1 MGRFIAVA
9 VVAIVVGA
17 FLGWRGHRQTFDGVQ
32 ERFERR
38 PLEFPAKEGS
48 PFEPKIITLEHPDAK
63 ANKENG
69 SAEDSEQKESAIKS
83 DLGSGFP
90 VNVPAGNSIA
100 PFSPEKAPKAEIING
115 TLHDFGTMQRRSK
128 KSHTFVVRNIGQ
140 SVLDLKVEGST
151 CKCTIGTL
159 SKEQLKPG
167 EETGI
172 TLEWKTETSGTEFG
186 QTAEIRTNDPRQPLI
201 KLTVKGVVVDQLL
214 VEPNVIDMGDFAT
227 NEKHVQTLQLYSFA
241 DKPVELKNI
250 IWSEKKTADL
260 VKFSYQAR
268 DVSAEKDGSFSE
280 AKQVYDVTMEFLPGF
295 PQGKLNEVIRFETD
309 IEKEAVLECN
319 VRGNGVGDVTL
330 LGGKNFDLENNIL
343 ELGTVKKAEG
353 KETKIFISVK
363 GANREK
369 IQLSVASEI
378 PEEALQVKIGEG
390 TPRGESILYPLMIT
404 IPKDGPL
411 SNYPGTAVENF
422 GKIVLKYKSESEYE
436 LPIYLRL
443 VVSEE

>member
-9 VVAIVVGA
+9 AVAIVVGV
-17 FLGWRGHRQTFDGVQ
+17 FLGWRGNRQTFDGVQ

-48 PFEPKIITLEHPDAK
+48 PFEPKIITMEHPSAK
-63 ANKENG
+63 ASGENG
-69 SAEDSEQKESAIKS
+69 NSEASEPDNPAMKS
-83 DLGSGFP
+83 EIGSGFP

-128 KSHTFVVRNIGQ
+128 KSHTFIIRNIGQ
-140 SVLDLKVEGST
+140 SELDLKVEGST

-186 QTAEIRTNDPRQPLI
+186 QSAEIRTNDPRQPMI
-201 KLTVKGVVVDQLL
+201 KLTVKGIVVDQLL
-214 VEPNVIDMGDFAT
+214 VEPVVIDMGDFAT
-227 NEKHVQTLQLYSFA
+227 NQNQVRTLKLYSFA

-250 IWSEKKTADL
+250 TWSDKKSADF
-260 VKFSYQAR
+260 VKFSHQAR
-268 DVSAEKDGSFSE
+268 EVSEEKDGTFSE
-280 AKQVYDVTMEFLPGF
+280 AKQVYDVTVELLEGF
-295 PQGKLNEVIRFETD
+295 PQGKLNGVIRFETD
-309 IEKEAVLECN
+309 IEKEALLECN

-343 ELGTVKKAEG
+343 ELGTVKKSEG
-353 KETKIFISVK
+353 KETKIFVSVK
-363 GANREK
+363 GPNREK
-369 IQLSVASEI
+369 IELSVATEI
-378 PEEALQVKIGEG
+378 PEEAVQVKIGEG